1 MMGLG
6 TYYRTARY
14 TRWSQLIWRA
24 RYALERRRPLRSDGT
39 TRWVCRDGKTPC
51 LRDDFP
57 DMPLFHTAAFDAAQA
72 ADLLRRGVFCHLSQ
86 AKDVGR
92 ERPDWRLGPV
102 ASDRLWTITLHYHAW
117 AHHLAQ
123 IATGELACAG
133 QAAVLFEHYLFDW
146 MSRSALDTPGAR
158 HLAWNAYAIAT
169 RITWWIRS
177 YRLLG
182 RYRFQSWG
190 RFGQEF
196 LHSLWQQAAYL
207 HDHLEWDLRGNHLL
221 RDAVGLAWA
230 GRFFAAEQARTW
242 LARATRLA
250 LDQAA
255 EQVLPDGGHF
265 ERSPMYHL
273 HIMEDILSL
282 TLLVEESAARRH
294 LSDTWLRMAECLAWL
309 RHPDGKLALFND
321 GGLDAA
327 CEPDRMLQLG
337 ERLGVAVD
345 AGPRQ
350 GGRYFPDSGMV
361 VWHGQLW
368 TVFFDVGLVGPDYQP
383 GHAHADT
390 LAIECS
396 YAGKRLFVDPG
407 CFAYD
412 NDARRRYDRAT
423 ASHNTVCIDHAD
435 SSEVWHIFRVGRR
448 ARPVDVKVQEGS
460 ARLLADASHTGYD
473 HLTGRPRHHRELV
486 VDDRNLAIIDRID
499 GGGNHSIEGGFTMA
513 PDWRVRLVTGGWEL
527 ACNGRRVLWRVVSK
541 KELRLSMEPA
551 MYHPTYGLEMKTLR
565 LVWRYEGSLPLTVK
579 CIAETV

>member
-1 MMGLG
+1 MGIA

-14 TRWSQLIWRA
+14 TRWSQLYWRV
-24 RYALERRRPLRSDGT
+24 RYALERRKTIQPGVVR
-39 TRWVCRDGKTPC
+39 RWAWKEAQPPHR
-51 LRDDFP
+51 RDDLP
-57 DMPLFHTAAFDAAQA
+57 DVPLFHRPGPPKEEVVALLQQGLFGHLNELH
-72 ADLLRRGVFCHLSQ
+72 DLGHEQ
-86 AKDVGR
+86 PG
-92 ERPDWRLGPV
+92 WRLGPV
-102 ASDRLWTITLHYHAW
+102 AAQRLWTITLHYHAW
-117 AHHLAQ
+117 AHDLAEV
-123 IATGELACAG
+123 ATGEIAG
-133 QAAVLFEHYLFDW
+133 ANQASVLFERYLCDW
-146 MSRSALDTPGAR
+146 MRRCALNTPGAR

-169 RITWWIRS
+169 RLTWWIRS

-182 RYRFQSWG
+182 PSRFRSWG

-196 LHSLWQQAAYL
+196 LCSLWQQAAYL
-207 HDHLEWDLRGNHLL
+207 HDHLEWDVRGNHLL
-221 RDAVGLAWA
+221 RNALGLAWA
-230 GRFFAAEQARTW
+230 GRFFAEEQGRTW
-242 LARATRLA
+242 LAAATSLA

-255 EQVLPDGGHF
+255 EQVLADGGHF

-282 TLLVEESAARRH
+282 TLLVEESAARAH
-294 LSDTWLRMAECLAWL
+294 LGDTWLRMAEYIAWL
-309 RHPDGKLALFND
+309 RHPDGKVALFND

-337 ERLGVAVD
+337 ERLGVTVD
-345 AGPRQ
+345 SGPRQ

-361 VWHGQLW
+361 VWHGELW

-396 YAGKRLFVDPG
+396 YAGNRLFVDPG

-423 ASHNTVCIDHAD
+423 ASHNTVCIDHSD

-448 ARPVDVKVQEGS
+448 ARPMDVKVQDGS
-460 ARLLADASHTGYD
+460 AGLLAAASHTGYD
-473 HLTGRPRHHRELV
+473 HLTGRPRHHRELA

-499 GGGNHSIEGGFTMA
+499 GAGNHSIEGGFTVA

-527 ACNGRRVLWRVVSK
+527 ARDGRRVLWRVMSR
-541 KELRLSMEPA
+541 KELGLSMEPA
-551 MYHPTYGLEMKTLR
+551 MYHPSYGLEMKTLR
-565 LVWRYEGSLPLTVK
+565 LVWRYEGNLPLTVK